1 MVFSSAPTKD
11 IISTIWLLQ
20 GVARYSPFVVVVVV
34 VVVGVVVVL
43 VVVSGTV
50 DVTSYFD
57 LLNLKILPCNI
68 SAAKIL
74 EFGLLIL
81 RVISNTNPDGAE
93 IVCLVDLVL
102 GLFFAL
108 AQSTVDSDK
117 LTSVL
122 V

>member
-1 MVFSSAPTKD
+1 VTSFPDLVGVVFSSAPFVVVV
-11 IISTIWLLQ
+11 I
-20 GVARYSPFVVVVVV
+20 FVVVVVV
-34 VVVGVVVVL
+34 DVVVVL
-43 VVVSGTV
+43 VVVSGT
-50 DVTSYFD
+50 
-57 LLNLKILPCNI
+57 CNI

-81 RVISNTNPDGAE
+81 RVSSNTNPDGAE

-108 AQSTVDSDK
+108 AQSTLDSDK
-117 LTSVL
+117 LTAVL